1 MRVLFDQGVPV
12 SLPRELRPHNV
23 STLFERGWSTLENG
37 KLLDA
42 AEGDGFEALV
52 TTDQNIKYQQNLAGR
67 RIAVVVLTSTA
78 WPKIQGR
85 IAEIAS
91 ALAAA
96 KPGTFTEVSV

>member
-1 MRVLFDQGVPV
+1 VVDIGI
-12 SLPRELRPHNV
+12 
-23 STLFERGWSTLENG
+23 G

-42 AEGDGFEALV
+42 AEGGGYEALV

-67 RIAVVVLTSTA
+67 KIAIVVLTSTA

-85 IAEIAS
+85 VADIVS

-96 KPGTFTEVSV
+96 KPGTITEVPV